1 MSASSA
7 PTRRA
12 QTDVPRSVRRRRT
25 VLAALCA
32 VALAALA
39 ACGSSGST
47 ASGTSASSPSSAS
60 SAGSGSAAAS
70 PAVIAIKDF
79 AFTTPTSVSPGAKIT
94 VRNMDSTAHTVTADS
109 GNAFDDAASPGQ
121 STFTAPTKPGSY
133 PFHCS
138 IHPEMHGVLVVA

>member
-7 PTRRA
+7 PSRRA
-12 QTDVPRSVRRRRT
+12 QTDVPRPARRRRT
-25 VLAALCA
+25 VLATLCA

-39 ACGSSGST
+39 SCGSSGSST
-47 ASGTSASSPSSAS
+47 AATSSSSSAS
-60 SAGSGSAAAS
+60 SAGSGSDSAS
-70 PAVIAIKDF
+70 AAVITIKDF
-79 AFTTPTSVSPGAKIT
+79 AFTTPTSVSPGATIT

-109 GNAFDDAASPGQ
+109 GDAFDDAAAVGE

-133 PFHCS
+133 PFHCN